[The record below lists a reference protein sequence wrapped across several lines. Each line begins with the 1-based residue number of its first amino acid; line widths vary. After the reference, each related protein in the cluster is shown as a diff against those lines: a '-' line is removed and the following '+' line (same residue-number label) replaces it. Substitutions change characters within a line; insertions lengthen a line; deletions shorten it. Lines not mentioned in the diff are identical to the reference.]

1 MEKLSILAAISALPA
16 VIFML
21 IAKMN
26 GGNKAIGWI
35 GLKLPSLVSLIALV
49 IMAMVYFQFIKLAQY
64 DVSNRNYFRNRNDS
78 KHP

>member
-49 IMAMVYFQFIKLAQY
+49 IMAMVYFQFIKLA
-64 DVSNRNYFRNRNDS
+64 
-78 KHP
+78 